1 MAGRRQR
8 ERDDYGGQQADE
20 YGRAGGGGER
30 DDYGQAWDSG
40 YRMVQPGSGGDRWPG
55 RRTLTDGMERAVIPR
70 MEQAFGQSFGD
81 VRVRTDEAAA
91 DKADRMGARAWAE
104 ADEIGFARGEFR
116 PDTRDGLHTI
126 AHEFAHIAQGRGGT
140 GGELGPVSL
149 ATARGRA
156 RDGASADA
164 VEADADR
171 AAEAVVNGERAVV
184 APVEL
189 SFARRKAVAAASA
202 GPEPPPRGSVF
213 ISPVGNGWMMVWN
226 GDDVRR
232 WNGDARVRVLSE
244 LARTVFPGAS
254 EAVVAA
260 FVASPRGVVEW
271 GNGAFDARRYRERVL
286 LVHILPELHA
296 GMLDWMEDNHP
307 ELAAAAITPGFRPV
321 GGAGGRKGGRGKAL
335 EEGGAG
341 KAGERA
347 GVDGDR
353 VGSETR
359 AGSSGGGVEKDG
371 SSEVDPTETFPP
383 AARLLGPEPGSIHVA
398 GAKVRFEVQHDFDDP
413 RYPKRWL
420 LHVPGHASYHW
431 KISVGG
437 KSAPLEVD
445 TPDRVVHL
453 PLVFGPGHYVF
464 AVTPRSRHFG
474 TYPALVLTH
483 AVEVHSEKARD
494 REVFDASLPGS
505 PFERSGETLAVREG
519 AAAPSPER
527 EIDSLRHELDE
538 VAGAASQLSPEV
550 LKLYQA
556 QTQRQIKA
564 QQRIAKQ
571 HQGQQPYLV
580 HGTFLSRENSTSV
593 PLKLSMYAKFGQL
606 PGDQTTCVLTVHDS
620 TLSPGEPKQAVG
632 LGLSHASDPEVAQA
646 AAERTALDVLKS
658 QWHSHNDYPNG
669 TLHLAVQLQHGDH
682 AVRELSFDTSSTLRT
697 VRSVLGTVA
706 SAAGL
711 ALLVLPGGGVLSAG
725 LLIVSGAAG
734 TASTLLSLQHRAETE
749 GGLHADGKL
758 ALDLLSLATNF
769 ASLGGF
775 TQTIQRG
782 SGLVRGMYYGSMAG
796 LAGAQGYL
804 IAAET
809 KAAVADLEAQF
820 AVQIARAPEAERQS
834 LRKQRDHAIASAIG
848 DAIISGGFLLVSVAG
863 IIKDSLA
870 RRGSDVRPYV
880 EEAALSASPER
891 IAELLR
897 NDAEGKAS
905 LTAGERRLLES
916 VAGTPGTRTAGGE
929 ETWPATKQEPGQT
942 GQTSGA
948 KPRIVEPVPGVYED
962 VDPEHRPSGWQFED
976 GPLRTE
982 RDGTLVIRTNVRHAD
997 GTAGWLERAYNPET
1011 GQFEMRNAFMGDLP
1025 SWIESGGTPMV
1036 PGRGTPTIAYLTMR
1050 QMKILGVN
1058 FGELPMVKLTKIQ
1071 NIEAIAH
1078 LANLTRRK
1086 GLPVDQAVLKTIDY
1100 AETAIVQSGQRVVSA
1115 KVVGGVETA
1124 FQELLSH
1131 FEASDGPGS
1140 APDPAVVAANDAVLA
1155 KYKISRTDLV
1165 LWNYTIWV
1173 TVQRFSGPA
1182 APPGVQP

>member
-1 MAGRRQR
+1 M
-8 ERDDYGGQQADE
+8 
-20 YGRAGGGGER
+20 
-30 DDYGQAWDSG
+30 
-40 YRMVQPGSGGDRWPG
+40 
-55 RRTLTDGMERAVIPR
+55 
-70 MEQAFGQSFGD
+70 
-81 VRVRTDEAAA
+81 
-91 DKADRMGARAWAE
+91 
-104 ADEIGFARGEFR
+104 
-116 PDTRDGLHTI
+116 
-126 AHEFAHIAQGRGGT
+126 
-140 GGELGPVSL
+140 
-149 ATARGRA
+149 
-156 RDGASADA
+156 
-164 VEADADR
+164 
-171 AAEAVVNGERAVV
+171 
-184 APVEL
+184 
-189 SFARRKAVAAASA
+189 
-202 GPEPPPRGSVF
+202 
-213 ISPVGNGWMMVWN
+213 
-226 GDDVRR
+226 
-232 WNGDARVRVLSE
+232 
-244 LARTVFPGAS
+244 FPGAS
-254 EAVVAA
+254 EAIVAA

-271 GNGAFDARRYRERVL
+271 GNGAFDARAYRERVL
-286 LVHILPELHA
+286 LVHIVPELHA
-296 GMLDWMEDNHP
+296 GMLEWMEDNHP

-347 GVDGDR
+347 GVDSKVR
-353 VGSETR
+353 VRPEDR
-359 AGSSGGGVEKDG
+359 AGSSPGGVEEGG
-371 SSEVDPTETFPP
+371 SSDVDPAETFPP

-431 KISVGG
+431 KISVAGR
-437 KSAPLEVD
+437 SEPFEVD

-453 PLVFGPGHYVF
+453 PLVFGPGRYIF

-474 TYPALVLTH
+474 SYPALIMTH

-505 PFERSGETLAVREG
+505 PFERSGEALGVRDG
-519 AAAPSPER
+519 AAAPTPER
-527 EIDSLRHELDE
+527 EIATLSHELDE

-550 LKLYQA
+550 LKLYRA
-556 QTQRQIKA
+556 QTQRQIRA

-593 PLKLSMYAKFGQL
+593 QLKLSMYGQIRRL
-606 PGDQTTCVLTVHDS
+606 PGAPADKTACVVTVHDS
-620 TLSPGEPKQAVG
+620 TLSPGAPAQAMG
-632 LGLSHASDPEVAQA
+632 YGISHASDPEVAQA
-646 AAERTALDVLKS
+646 AAEVAALDELKS
-658 QWHSHNDYPNG
+658 QWKSHNDYPNG
-669 TLHLAVQLQHGDH
+669 TLHLAIQLQHGDH
-682 AVRELSFDTSSTLRT
+682 AVSELSFDTSSTLRT

-734 TASTLLSLQHRAETE
+734 TASTLLSLQHRAATE

-820 AVQIARAPEAERQS
+820 AVQIARAPQAERDS

-897 NDAEGKAS
+897 NHAEGKAP
-905 LTAGERRLLES
+905 LTAGELKLLES
-916 VAGTPGTRTAGGE
+916 VAGTPGTRTTRGRR
-929 ETWPATKQEPGQT
+929 K
-942 GQTSGA
+942 
-948 KPRIVEPVPGVYED
+948 
-962 VDPEHRPSGWQFED
+962 
-976 GPLRTE
+976 
-982 RDGTLVIRTNVRHAD
+982 
-997 GTAGWLERAYNPET
+997 ERAGAAQRQQRAPTT
-1011 GQFEMRNAFMGDLP
+1011 GLVRCGGRCTRP
-1025 SWIESGGTPMV
+1025 IRSTSKWTGGTSAGSRRM
-1036 PGRGTPTIAYLTMR
+1036 GKTRWTPRSSSTTTPAGASESTTRTTHLWC
-1050 QMKILGVN
+1050 L
-1058 FGELPMVKLTKIQ
+1058 
-1071 NIEAIAH
+1071 IERWRAPFTATFDH
-1078 LANLTRRK
+1078 GSCYRK
-1086 GLPVDQAVLKTIDY
+1086 D
-1100 AETAIVQSGQRVVSA
+1100 
-1115 KVVGGVETA
+1115 
-1124 FQELLSH
+1124 
-1131 FEASDGPGS
+1131 
-1140 APDPAVVAANDAVLA
+1140 
-1155 KYKISRTDLV
+1155 SR
-1165 LWNYTIWV
+1165 
-1173 TVQRFSGPA
+1173 P
-1182 APPGVQP
+1182 